1 MAGIEFRH
9 LKWLSNRMKEE
20 GVEYDY
26 EKNEIDIKKATNF
39 NFFRFLIDEI
49 SILQKEYTQDDKLYF
64 RMQTDEEYFLFELQ
78 KFLADSKYDEEV
90 CAFNKKRVYKG
101 KKLSK
106 TSTDA
111 LTIFLFE
118 ESYKEYELIMI
129 YAYMQNYTDSVN
141 LYNVYQDLI
150 DESMYHLKCFGDMQA
165 QMSILSIPRTIIES
179 LYKRDDIKAFF
190 QDGIEEE
197 KAAKEECIKLSSAVQ
212 DEELSKFFDFI
223 NYQENYH
230 MELMQKAIKVL

>member
-1 MAGIEFRH
+1 MH
-9 LKWLSNRMKEE
+9 
-20 GVEYDY
+20 
-26 EKNEIDIKKATNF
+26 
-39 NFFRFLIDEI
+39 
-49 SILQKEYTQDDKLYF
+49 
-64 RMQTDEEYFLFELQ
+64 TDEEYFLTKLEE
-78 KFLADSKYDEEV
+78 FLSSPKYDARV
-90 CAFNKKRVYKG
+90 CAFNKERVYKG

-129 YAYMQNYTDSVN
+129 YAYMQNYTNSVN

-150 DESMYHLKCFGDMQA
+150 DESMFHLKCFGNMQA
-165 QMSILSIPRTIIES
+165 QMGILSIPRTIIES

-230 MELMQKAIKVL
+230 MELMKKAIKAL